1 MRDRT
6 LKVKRCRITAA
17 IITCARYGPVD
28 AEVSTNLL
36 GHHPRK
42 KSLLD
47 KVTHRCHFGVS
58 RAAVHED
65 VWLAAMSMKIT
76 VNDNLERNVLVLK
89 KLCFG
94 LQSSEQGESN
104 TWSFTTSGSSGS
116 PKTAQKNVSFK
127 MVLLPPAVSTNTFHS
142 TNSFLFFFSRHFVP
156 TNSLV
161 RSFCIHAY
169 TRHNP

>member
-28 AEVSTNLL
+28 AEVSTYLL
-36 GHHPRK
+36 RHHPRK

-104 TWSFTTSGSSGS
+104 TWPFTTSGQFGK
-116 PKTAQKNVSFK
+116 PQNCTEKCIFQIGTLTPRCINEHFSFNK
-127 MVLLPPAVSTNTFHS
+127 FIFV
-142 TNSFLFFFSRHFVP
+142 FFFS
-156 TNSLV
+156 
-161 RSFCIHAY
+161 SFCSHQ
-169 TRHNP
+169 

>member
-6 LKVKRCRITAA
+6 SEVKRCRITAA
-17 IITCARYGPVD
+17 IITCARYGPVE

-36 GHHPRK
+36 RHHPRK

-104 TWSFTTSGSSGS
+104 TWPFTTSGQFGK
-116 PKTAQKNVSFK
+116 PQNCTEKCIFQIGT
-127 MVLLPPAVSTNTFHS
+127 LTPPAASTNTFHS
-142 TNSFLFFFSRHFVP
+142 TNLFLICFVFFFHLIMFP
-156 TNSLV
+156 P
-161 RSFCIHAY
+161 IA
-169 TRHNP
+169 